1 MSDEGL
7 ALEGLGPATLLAQ
20 VPGVPGPR
28 ADALAAIGVT
38 TIEDLLRHA
47 PRRYEDRRHVTP
59 IAELVAGADAFVVGR
74 VERARTVRAR
84 GGLAIVEA
92 TLVDESGAVDA
103 RWFHRGYVPRAP
115 VAGSRLA
122 VFGAPREERG
132 ALLLHAP
139 ASERLPD
146 EGEPDGPGVFRLVPV
161 HPAGRGITPLF
172 LRRLVWR
179 LLGVSDAVQDLVPAR
194 HLDELGLGPLRHALR
209 QLHFPSDEEAAA
221 RARRRLAFDELL
233 VHDVAFRLRRRAVA
247 RRGGVACPASAELDE
262 RIRARF
268 PFTLTAGQDAVVA
281 EIAADLG
288 KPVPMRRLLQ
298 GDVGAGK
305 TAVAAYAALVAIA
318 AGHQVAV
325 LAPTEIL
332 ARQHADTLTA
342 WLEGSRVRVGWFAGG
357 RRSAARLRE
366 LEALA
371 RGDIDLAVG
380 THALLQD
387 DVSFARLGLAIVDEQ
402 HRFGVAQ
409 RRRLLAP
416 RDDGRVPHL
425 LAMSATPIPRT
436 LAMAVHG
443 DLDVSVLEGRLPGR
457 HDVETHVVRPRE
469 GRAVLRRVA
478 EAIDAGQQAYVIY
491 PLVSESESLD
501 LKDAE
506 AAVERWQRALPR
518 ARVALLT
525 GRMKRAEKDEVMG
538 RFRAGEVDLLVA
550 TVVVEVGVDVP
561 RATVLVVE
569 HAGRFGLSQLHQ
581 LRGRVGRG
589 DLPGLCVLVDRS
601 RSDAPPA
608 RLEVLARTHDG
619 LAIAEEDLGIR
630 GVGDLFGTRQSGR
643 PAFRAAELPAD
654 LPLLARVRQVAAGIF
669 EEDAGLL
676 AEDHRPLRRAAVAL
690 ARRMTRA

>member
-1 MSDEGL
+1 MSAD
-7 ALEGLGPATLLAQ
+7 APTLEGIGPGTSLAAL
-20 VPGVPGPR
+20 PGVPEPR
-28 ADALAAIGVT
+28 AAALAALGVGSV
-38 TIEDLLRHA
+38 EDLLRHA
-47 PRRYEDRRHVTP
+47 PRRYEDRRRATP
-59 IAELVAGADAFVVGR
+59 IAELAAGADAFVVAR

-92 TLVDESGAVDA
+92 RLRDESGAVDA

-115 VAGSRLA
+115 AVGSRLA
-122 VFGAPREERG
+122 VYGAPRAERG

-146 EGEPDGPGVFRLVPV
+146 EGEAEGPGVFRLVPV
-161 HPAGRGITPLF
+161 HAAGRGVTPLF
-172 LRRLVWR
+172 IRRLVWR
-179 LLGVSDAVQDLVPAR
+179 LLGLADAVSDLVPAPHR
-194 HLDELGLGPLRHALR
+194 EELGLGPLRHALR
-209 QLHFPSDEEAAA
+209 ELHFPSDEEAAA

-233 VHDVAFRLRRRAVA
+233 VHDVAFRMRRRAVA
-247 RRGGVACPASAELDE
+247 RRGAVACPVPPALDE

-268 PFTLTAGQDAVVA
+268 PFTLTPAQDAVVA
-281 EIAADLG
+281 EIAADLAR
-288 KPVPMRRLLQ
+288 PLPMRRLLQ

-305 TAVAAYAALVAIA
+305 TAVAAYAALVAVA
-318 AGHQVAV
+318 AGQQVAV
-325 LAPTEIL
+325 VAPTEIL
-332 ARQHADTLTA
+332 ARQHADTLTT
-342 WLEGSRVRVGWFAGG
+342 WLEGSRVRVGWFGGG
-357 RRSAARLRE
+357 RRTAARLRE

-371 RGDIDLAVG
+371 RGDVDLAVG

-387 DVSFARLGLAIVDEQ
+387 DVRFARLGLAVVDEQ

-457 HDVETHVVRPRE
+457 RDVETHVVRPRE
-469 GRAVLRRVA
+469 GRRVLGRVEA
-478 EAIDAGQQAYVIY
+478 AIDAGQQAYVIY
-491 PLVSESESLD
+491 PLVSESEALD

-506 AAVERWQRALPR
+506 AAVERWRRALPR

-525 GRMKRAEKDEVMG
+525 GRMKRAEKDEVMT
-538 RFRAGEVDLLVA
+538 RFRAGQVDLLVA

-561 RATVLVVE
+561 GATILVVE
-569 HAGRFGLSQLHQ
+569 HAERFGLSQLHQ

-601 RSDAPPA
+601 RAGAPPA

-619 LAIAEEDLGIR
+619 LAIAEEDLALR

-643 PAFRAAELPAD
+643 PAFRAAELPRD
-654 LPLLARVRQVAAGIF
+654 LALLARARQVAAGLLAQ
-669 EEDAGLL
+669 DPGLL
-676 AEDHRPLRRAAVAL
+676 AEEHRPLRRTAL
-690 ARRMTRA
+690 ALVRRMTRA